1 MPDCRIAAQGA
12 CNTCTGST
20 RTNTAAGRIQHPINL
35 NADGPGNHLV
45 GSLPLPRHDGKNF
58 MALTTIPL
66 WRMVFDQG
74 AITHDVLQHQYPGSG
89 TDDDPYRISWIT
101 NDPRNPLD
109 FRTGP
114 RWAICGL
121 ASIATLTVTLG
132 SSTYSGG
139 MEQIREEFHTG
150 QEVAL
155 LGISMWVLG
164 FALGPM
170 VWAPLSEIYGRR
182 PISILSSLGLAIFT
196 AGSVGAKNIET
207 LVILRF
213 FAGSLGSSPM
223 AVSGSIIADAFP
235 PVVRGMSR
243 VRYQVYN
250 LRLIHQASE
259 VTSTPSLLS
268 WALLWAL

>member
-1 MPDCRIAAQGA
+1 
-12 CNTCTGST
+12 
-20 RTNTAAGRIQHPINL
+20 
-35 NADGPGNHLV
+35 
-45 GSLPLPRHDGKNF
+45 

-259 VTSTPSLLS
+259 ATSTPSLLS